1 MVARHGRVS
10 RHPSVV
16 APAGVIL
23 AAVSLLPLPAHGFAI
38 KTTGWEKVE
47 DAAHERD
54 PAAVEGL
61 RERPGS
67 IPRRRLDRESDRI
80 AGDATDKSER
90 VTLAAGKKGWDR
102 LERTRKFVRIAETI
116 AERYGS
122 AVKQGLRLAG
132 PDGGVAETRDASR
145 TIGDK
150 VFASTIAIPL
160 IDRYFDNEWKER
172 EAQFRLDVSPIP
184 ILGERT
190 RRRDEAVSNVPAAG
204 LAMRP
209 WEKGREGASASAND
223 EVPDRPWGSIGGRS
237 GRKDPWA
244 PGAPGLRAEGS
255 SAAAAISRAS
265 PAGDDREYD
274 LSYEAALKALQGE
287 GESGG
292 NDFEDPEDG
301 AVAGSPTGNGKS
313 PSRRTAAAGTI
324 PTLAAPSSAE
334 QDTNY
339 TAALRE
345 VDASDGTAQEVP
357 PEDYTATLAAL
368 ERLEAD
374 RRAKEA
380 AQEAKRRAAQA
391 RREMEAKRARERAAR
406 QRAEEARQRAAR
418 QAREV
423 SRSYTSPSSSSYSN
437 SSRPSGGSRSTG
449 LFGSGSSRSSGLF
462 SAQSGMQSLR
472 DIEARRKAHER
483 QQAERLRRQQE
494 EYRRRQE
501 EARRQ
506 QEMQR
511 QRREAAAQRQRQA
524 EARKQREELRRR
536 QEEARRQREARER
549 QMAEARKQQ
558 LARQQQQLEA
568 KRRQE
573 EQRRRQEKARRRAA
587 ANAATA
593 AHCLQSRRL
602 KGGFNVADVQIRNT
616 CGYPIVVKGACL
628 GTSFKANY
636 PYKGTYS
643 PYESMGMYTLHPG
656 RWKPAVSEDMCN
668 KKGRTARNIACQAPF
683 TPHFTSPTGST
694 YSCFE

>member
-1 MVARHGRVS
+1 MVARHCRVS

-16 APAGVIL
+16 AATGVIL

-38 KTTGWEKVE
+38 NTTGWEEVE
-47 DAAHERD
+47 DAAHERE

-61 RERPGS
+61 RARPGS
-67 IPRRRLDRESDRI
+67 IPQRRLERESDRV
-80 AGDATDKSER
+80 AGDATDKIER
-90 VTLAAGKKGWDR
+90 DTLAAGKKGWDR

-116 AERYGS
+116 AERYGP

-132 PDGGVAETRDASR
+132 PDGGVVETRDASR

-160 IDRYFDNEWKER
+160 IDRYFDDEWKER
-172 EAQFRLDVSPIP
+172 EAQFRLDVSRIP
-184 ILGERT
+184 ALGERT

-204 LAMRP
+204 LGMRP
-209 WEKGREGASASAND
+209 WEKGREGASESVSN
-223 EVPDRPWGSIGGRS
+223 EVPNRPWDSLGGRS
-237 GRKDPWA
+237 ERRDPWA
-244 PGAPGLRAEGS
+244 PDAPGFRAEGS
-255 SAAAAISRAS
+255 NAAAAISQAS
-265 PAGDDREYD
+265 PAGDDREDD
-274 LSYEAALKALQGE
+274 LSYEAALKALQGG
-287 GESGG
+287 GEVGS
-292 NDFEDPEDG
+292 NDFKDPEDG

-313 PSRRTAAAGTI
+313 PGRRTAAAGAI
-324 PTLAAPSSAE
+324 PTLAASSSAE
-334 QDTNY
+334 EDTNY
-339 TAALRE
+339 TAALRD

-423 SRSYTSPSSSSYSN
+423 SRSYTSPSSHSN

-449 LFGSGSSRSSGLF
+449 LFGSGSSRSGGLF
-462 SAQSGMQSLR
+462 SAQSGQQALR
-472 DIEARRKAHER
+472 DIEARRRAHER

-558 LARQQQQLEA
+558 LARQQRQLEA

-602 KGGFNVADVQIRNT
+602 KGGFNVADIQIRNT
-616 CGYPIVVKGACL
+616 CGYPVVVRGACM

-643 PYESMGMYTLHPG
+643 PYENMGMYTLHPG
-656 RWKPAVSEDMCN
+656 RWRPAVSEDMCN
-668 KKGRTARNIACQAPF
+668 KKGRRARNIACQAPF